1 MKLIIALLVGFAIGF
16 VSAIITMILIEDHDK
31 RE

>member
-1 MKLIIALLVGFAIGF
+1 MRLIISLFVGFAIGF
-16 VSAIITMILIEDHDK
+16 IAAIITMILIEDHDK